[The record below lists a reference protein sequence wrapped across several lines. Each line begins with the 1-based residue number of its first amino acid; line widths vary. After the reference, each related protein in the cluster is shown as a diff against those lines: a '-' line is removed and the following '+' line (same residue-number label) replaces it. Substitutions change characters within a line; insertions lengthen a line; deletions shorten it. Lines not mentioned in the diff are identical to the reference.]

1 MTTTMNITKANTS
14 SKEETT
20 MILVSLSTKTKAI
33 DIYAIE
39 AVVKATKRAIN
50 TALFISDELN
60 NKSVYSDKIHKRYN
74 NMLNSIETL
83 ENMGN
88 GKANL
93 IMTKE
98 IINSFVN
105 WTVVDDTT
113 EDITSVIPV
122 IDRDDYEDI
131 MEDIEH
137 FYNVITK

>member
-1 MTTTMNITKANTS
+1 MFLDSLKVIGGTIMTTTMNITKANTTS
-14 SKEETT
+14 SKEEAT
-20 MILVSLSTKTKAI
+20 MTNLVSLSTKTI

-39 AVVKATKRAIN
+39 AAVKAAKRAIN

-60 NKSVYSDKIHKRYN
+60 NKSVYSDKTRKRYN

-113 EDITSVIPV
+113 EDHISHPC
-122 IDRDDYEDI
+122 
-131 MEDIEH
+131 H
-137 FYNVITK
+137 